1 MRLAAD
7 IERLTVGIRALR
19 IVRQCMRHEVDVGK
33 LSAVA
38 DRIRKNKALL
48 DMEDD
53 KLEVKLDAI
62 DKLAPVAFK
71 AGHAFL
77 DSQKAEV
84 AEIEGTLRELSR
96 LTNSGPLDG
105 SPDDLPPADT
115 IQLPATETAQSGT
128 ADDHNA
134 VARGIAGAITAQ
146 AAPPTGL
153 ATHRSFPAAT
163 VSRAFGE

>member
-7 IERLTVGIRALR
+7 LERLTVGIRALR
-19 IVRQCMRHEVDVGK
+19 IVRQCMRQGVDVGK

-48 DMEDD
+48 DMEAD

-96 LTNSGPLDG
+96 LTNAGPLDG
-105 SPDDLPPADT
+105 SEDLPPGSPTAPK
-115 IQLPATETAQSGT
+115 LPAAPTLPASETARA
-128 ADDHNA
+128 AD
-134 VARGIAGAITAQ
+134 
-146 AAPPTGL
+146 PTGG
-153 ATHRSFPAAT
+153 
-163 VSRAFGE
+163 VGAFVRRVQQP